1 METEI
6 EFLDVKLTG
15 TNFEILKIE
24 NYQVLIALNRFF
36 DLYYI
41 VTGANSNLMD
51 ASDKELDLRGWESN
65 NEDTIRLFLRG
76 EHLKSCILSYNSV
89 EDYILQIIT
98 FAFNLKGM
106 RVTSKGDFL
115 RKSKNLYYRDIKK
128 LAIRHNIDEEILKII
143 VEYHN
148 DDDVKEIRR
157 ISNELKH
164 NNNIRFSGLPSFTN
178 GIGINTLKFNSKWF
192 DPKTEDLESVINLC
206 VRVNKKIKL
215 YVEQVYNKVAEKY
228 NLDTIKYD

>member
-1 METEI
+1 METEV
-6 EFLDVKLTG
+6 EFLNVKLTG
-15 TNFEILKIE
+15 TNFDILKIE
-24 NYQVLIALNRFF
+24 EHQVLIALNRFF

-41 VTGANSNLMD
+41 FAGANSNLMD
-51 ASDKELDLRGWESN
+51 ASDEKLDLRGWESD

-98 FAFNLKGM
+98 FAFNLKGI
-106 RVTSKGDFL
+106 RVTSKADFIN
-115 RKSKNLYYRDIKK
+115 KSKNLHYKDVRKSV
-128 LAIRHNIDEEILKII
+128 IRHNIDAEILKII

-148 DDDVKEIRR
+148 DKDVKEIRR

-164 NNNIRFSGLPSFTN
+164 NNNIRFRGLPSFTN

-192 DPKTEDLESVINLC
+192 DPKPEDLESVIDLC
-206 VRVNKKIKL
+206 IRANKKIKL

-228 NLDTIKYD
+228 NLDRIKYD